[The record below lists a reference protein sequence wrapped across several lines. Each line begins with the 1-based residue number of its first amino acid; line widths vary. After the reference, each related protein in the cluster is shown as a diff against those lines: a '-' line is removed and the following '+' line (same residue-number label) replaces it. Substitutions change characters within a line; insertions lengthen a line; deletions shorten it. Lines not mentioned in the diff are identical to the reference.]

1 MKPRRDG
8 DNAKNRG
15 RGRPLGSI
23 VLVLLFVIVVLLVFN
38 QRFAG
43 SADTQQFNFDQFVEK
58 RIAGEIVSFQVVDAE
73 GKVEGEFQPR
83 DAAGKPDIKT
93 GPQKFIVYMP
103 EAKDKILALQ
113 GEIRHLDPGGPWSP
127 DKLRLAL
134 TNNEIVVTE
143 TTLLNKVIDE
153 NAGRTESRLFVDLV
167 DNNGGKKY
175 VEITPAQKG
184 GTVDFAALVGD
195 LKKAGSGFEARD
207 VFPKRGVK
215 AMPSNALL
223 NTLITF
229 FAPWV
234 LIILVFWFFIGRQIR
249 APGAG
254 GGVLG
259 FGRSRAVLYT
269 KENRTNV
276 TFDDVAGIDEAK
288 EEVKE
293 VIEFLKNPQRFTRL
307 GGRIPR
313 GILLVGAPGTGKTLL
328 AKAIAGEAEVP
339 FFSISGSDFVEMF
352 VGVGA
357 SRVRDLFKQA
367 KENSPCIIF
376 LDEIDA
382 VGRKRGTG
390 LGGGHDEREQT
401 LNAILVEMDG
411 FGTDEGVIVIAAPNR
426 PDVLDPALLRPGRF
440 DREIVIDLPDVKGRE
455 AILKVHARKVK
466 MGGDVELS
474 ILARSTPA
482 FSGADLAAVINE
494 AAILA
499 AMRRKEQV
507 GMEELEE
514 ARERVRFGRAKK
526 SRVMER
532 EDRLVVATHEAGHAL
547 VAALLPDAER
557 PHKVTIIPRGMA
569 LGLTMKLPEKDR
581 RTTTRKRMRAEISV
595 AYGGRI
601 AESLACEDISS
612 GAHDDI
618 RRATELARLMVCE
631 WGMSDSVGPVHYGER
646 TGSDFLGQEFSLGR
660 NHSEAQ
666 AEQIDREVRAILD
679 ACYDEAEALVKGRR
693 AELERMA
700 EALLQYE
707 TLTGVEVTALI
718 EGTVPDRLRPGSSR
732 VESPAPAPKASAP
745 SPVPSRGVL
754 PGEEPGLAPA

>member
-1 MKPRRDG
+1 MQKTNTKPGSRLPRSYGSFILLTTLLLVLFVAFGKNPWAAEEAISQDEFRYLLYTGRLEKPRLQG
-8 DNAKNRG
+8 DRFVLAEERVAEGTPTRRVRTSFADTKSIEAELRRAAKVVEKVYGEEEFLAR
-15 RGRPLGSI
+15 LGSGELQ
-23 VLVLLFVIVVLLVFN
+23 VLRAYPIKRYGAREGEKPRAEERFFADVVDGGQRYVEVVPDASGEALGLAGLLTTLKGKGVPIEPDLVFN
-38 QRFAG
+38 
-43 SADTQQFNFDQFVEK
+43 
-58 RIAGEIVSFQVVDAE
+58 
-73 GKVEGEFQPR
+73 
-83 DAAGKPDIKT
+83 
-93 GPQKFIVYMP
+93 GPQGVVY
-103 EAKDKILALQ
+103 
-113 GEIRHLDPGGPWSP
+113 
-127 DKLRLAL
+127 
-134 TNNEIVVTE
+134 NEGNPV
-143 TTLLNKVIDE
+143 LL
-153 NAGRTESRLFVDLV
+153 LV
-167 DNNGGKKY
+167 
-175 VEITPAQKG
+175 
-184 GTVDFAALVGD
+184 LVQ
-195 LKKAGSGFEARD
+195 
-207 VFPKRGVK
+207 
-215 AMPSNALL
+215 
-223 NTLITF
+223 
-229 FAPWV
+229 FAPWIV
-234 LIILVFWFFIGRQIR
+234 IILLLYFFVVRQLR
-249 APGAG
+249 SPGGG
-254 GGVLG
+254 GGVLS
-259 FGRSRAVLYT
+259 FGRSRATLYT

-276 TFDDVAGIDEAK
+276 TFEDVAGIDEAK
-288 EEVKE
+288 EEVQE
-293 VIEFLKNPQRFTRL
+293 IIEFLKNPARFQRL

-313 GILLVGAPGTGKTLL
+313 GVLLVGPPGAGKTLL

-411 FGTDEGVIVIAAPNR
+411 FGTDEGVIVIAATNR

-618 RRATELARLMVCE
+618 RRATELA
-631 WGMSDSVGPVHYGER
+631 
-646 TGSDFLGQEFSLGR
+646 
-660 NHSEAQ
+660 
-666 AEQIDREVRAILD
+666 
-679 ACYDEAEALVKGRR
+679 
-693 AELERMA
+693 
-700 EALLQYE
+700 
-707 TLTGVEVTALI
+707 
-718 EGTVPDRLRPGSSR
+718 
-732 VESPAPAPKASAP
+732 
-745 SPVPSRGVL
+745 
-754 PGEEPGLAPA
+754 

>member
-1 MKPRRDG
+1 MQKTNTKPGSRLPRSYGSFILLTTLLLVLFVAFGKNPWAAEEAISQDEFRYLLYTGKLEKPRLQG
-8 DNAKNRG
+8 DR
-15 RGRPLGSI
+15 
-23 VLVLLFVIVVLLVFN
+23 FVIAEERVSEGGQTRRVRTSFADTKAIEVELRRAAKTVEKRYTQGDFLARFGSGDLTVLRAYPIKRFEAREGEKARAEESFFADVVDGGRLYAEVVSDTSGEALDLGGILKALKAKEVPVEPDLVFN
-38 QRFAG
+38 
-43 SADTQQFNFDQFVEK
+43 
-58 RIAGEIVSFQVVDAE
+58 
-73 GKVEGEFQPR
+73 
-83 DAAGKPDIKT
+83 
-93 GPQKFIVYMP
+93 GPQGVVY
-103 EAKDKILALQ
+103 
-113 GEIRHLDPGGPWSP
+113 
-127 DKLRLAL
+127 
-134 TNNEIVVTE
+134 NEGNPV
-143 TTLLNKVIDE
+143 LL
-153 NAGRTESRLFVDLV
+153 LV
-167 DNNGGKKY
+167 
-175 VEITPAQKG
+175 
-184 GTVDFAALVGD
+184 LVQ
-195 LKKAGSGFEARD
+195 
-207 VFPKRGVK
+207 
-215 AMPSNALL
+215 
-223 NTLITF
+223 
-229 FAPWV
+229 FAPWIV
-234 LIILVFWFFIGRQIR
+234 IILLLYFFVVRQLR
-249 APGAG
+249 SPGGG
-254 GGVLG
+254 GGVLS
-259 FGRSRAVLYT
+259 FGRSRATLYT

-276 TFDDVAGIDEAK
+276 TFEDVAGIDEAK
-288 EEVKE
+288 EEVQE
-293 VIEFLKNPQRFTRL
+293 IIEFLKNPARFQRL

-313 GILLVGAPGTGKTLL
+313 GVLLVGPPGAGKTLL

-367 KENSPCIIF
+367 KENSPCIVF

-411 FGTDEGVIVIAAPNR
+411 FGTDEGVIVIAATNR
-426 PDVLDPALLRPGRF
+426 PDVLDPALLRPGRY

-474 ILARSTPA
+474 IVARSTPA

-631 WGMSDSVGPVHYGER
+631 WGMSDSIGPVHYGEK
-646 TGSDFLGQEFSLGR
+646 TGSDFLGQEFSFGR

-679 ACYDEAEALVKGRR
+679 ACYEQAEALIKGHR
-693 AELERMA
+693 AELDRMA

-718 EGTVPDRLRPGSSR
+718 EGTVPDRLRPEAPR

>member
-1 MKPRRDG
+1 LVQKTNTKPGSRLPRSYGSFILLTTLLLVLFVAFGKNPWAAEEAISQDEFRYLLYTGKLEKPRLQGDRFVVAEERVSEGGQTRRVRTSFADTKAIEADLRRAAKTVEKHYEEADFLARVGSGDLQVLRAYAIKRYGAREGEKARAEESFFVDAVDG
-8 DNAKNRG
+8 GQLYAEVVPDSGSGALD
-15 RGRPLGSI
+15 LGGI
-23 VLVLLFVIVVLLVFN
+23 LKGLKGKAVPIEDLVFN
-38 QRFAG
+38 
-43 SADTQQFNFDQFVEK
+43 
-58 RIAGEIVSFQVVDAE
+58 
-73 GKVEGEFQPR
+73 
-83 DAAGKPDIKT
+83 
-93 GPQKFIVYMP
+93 GPQGVVY
-103 EAKDKILALQ
+103 
-113 GEIRHLDPGGPWSP
+113 
-127 DKLRLAL
+127 
-134 TNNEIVVTE
+134 NEGNPV
-143 TTLLNKVIDE
+143 LL
-153 NAGRTESRLFVDLV
+153 LV
-167 DNNGGKKY
+167 
-175 VEITPAQKG
+175 
-184 GTVDFAALVGD
+184 LVQ
-195 LKKAGSGFEARD
+195 
-207 VFPKRGVK
+207 
-215 AMPSNALL
+215 
-223 NTLITF
+223 
-229 FAPWV
+229 FAPWIV
-234 LIILVFWFFIGRQIR
+234 IILLLYFFVVRQLR
-249 APGAG
+249 SPGGG
-254 GGVLG
+254 GGVLS
-259 FGRSRAVLYT
+259 FGRSRATLYT

-276 TFDDVAGIDEAK
+276 TFEDVAGIDEAK
-288 EEVKE
+288 EEVQE
-293 VIEFLKNPQRFTRL
+293 IIEFLKNPARFQRL

-313 GILLVGAPGTGKTLL
+313 GVLLVGPPGAGKTLL

-411 FGTDEGVIVIAAPNR
+411 FGTDEGVIVIAATNR

-474 ILARSTPA
+474 IVARSTPA

-581 RTTTRKRMRAEISV
+581 RTTTRKRMHAEISV

-646 TGSDFLGQEFSLGR
+646 TGSDFLGQEFSFGR

-679 ACYDEAEALVKGRR
+679 ACYAQAESLVKRHR

-707 TLTGVEVTALI
+707 TLSGVEVTALI
-718 EGTVPDRLRPGSSR
+718 EGTVPDRLRPEAAR
-732 VESPAPAPKASAP
+732 VESPAPTPKASAP

>member
-1 MKPRRDG
+1 MKKTNTKSGPRLPRSYGSFILLTTLLLVLFVIFGKSPWTGEEEISQDEFRYLLYAARLEKPRLQGDRFVVAEEKGPNGGPPARRVRASFADAKTVEAELKRAAKALEKVYREEDFLEGLERKEIELLHAYPIKAYEGNEKVVERFFADVLDG
-8 DNAKNRG
+8 GQQRYVEVGPGARG
-15 RGRPLGSI
+15 LDLVPLFEAARKRGAPIEGELVFNLPAGVTYHDANP
-23 VLVLLFVIVVLLVFN
+23 VLVLVLV
-38 QRFAG
+38 Q
-43 SADTQQFNFDQFVEK
+43 
-58 RIAGEIVSFQVVDAE
+58 
-73 GKVEGEFQPR
+73 
-83 DAAGKPDIKT
+83 
-93 GPQKFIVYMP
+93 
-103 EAKDKILALQ
+103 
-113 GEIRHLDPGGPWSP
+113 
-127 DKLRLAL
+127 
-134 TNNEIVVTE
+134 
-143 TTLLNKVIDE
+143 
-153 NAGRTESRLFVDLV
+153 
-167 DNNGGKKY
+167 
-175 VEITPAQKG
+175 
-184 GTVDFAALVGD
+184 
-195 LKKAGSGFEARD
+195 
-207 VFPKRGVK
+207 
-215 AMPSNALL
+215 
-223 NTLITF
+223 
-229 FAPWV
+229 FAPWIV
-234 LIILVFWFFIGRQIR
+234 IILLLYFFVVRQLR
-249 APGAG
+249 SPGGG
-254 GGVLG
+254 GGVLS
-259 FGRSRAVLYT
+259 FGRSRATLYT

-276 TFDDVAGIDEAK
+276 TFEDVAGIDEAK
-288 EEVKE
+288 EEVQE
-293 VIEFLKNPQRFTRL
+293 IIEFLKNPARFQRL

-313 GILLVGAPGTGKTLL
+313 GVLLVGPPGAGKTLL

-411 FGTDEGVIVIAAPNR
+411 FGTDEGVIVIAATNR

-440 DREIVIDLPDVKGRE
+440 DREVVIDLPDVKGRE
-455 AILKVHARKVK
+455 AILRVHARKVK
-466 MGGDVELS
+466 MGTDVEFG
-474 ILARSTPA
+474 IVARSTPA

-499 AMRRKEQV
+499 AMKRKEQV
-507 GMEELEE
+507 GMEDLEE

-532 EDRLVVATHEAGHAL
+532 EDRLVIAYHEAGHAL

-601 AESLACEDISS
+601 AEALACEDISS

-631 WGMSDSVGPVHYGER
+631 WGMSEQVGPVHYGER
-646 TGSDFLGQEFSLGR
+646 MGSDFLGQEFSLGR

-679 ACYDEAEALVKGRR
+679 SCYGR
-693 AELERMA
+693 A
-700 EALLQYE
+700 EALLQNHRAELGRVAEGLLLHE

-718 EGTVPDRLRPGSSR
+718 EGTTPEALRPEAAR
-732 VESPAPAPKASAP
+732 AESPAPATKVAAP
-745 SPVPSRGVL
+745 APVPARGVL